1 VTVQFEWDPKKAASN
16 LAKHGVS
23 FDEASTVFADPLATT
38 VPDRDRSTRE
48 ERLLTTGLS
57 TQHRTLIVWHTEQDD
72 TVRIIGAR
80 EVTPWERRTYESGE

>member
-1 VTVQFEWDPKKAASN
+1 MQFEWDPKKAASN

-23 FDEASTVFADPLATT
+23 FDEARTVFGDPLATT
-38 VPDRDRSTRE
+38 VRDREHSANE

-57 TQHRTLIVWHTEQDD
+57 AQHRTLVVWHTEQDD

-80 EVTPWERRTYESGE
+80 EAVPRERRTYESGE